1 MDILVKATFYTMA
14 FAGIKSYVIFF
25 NTQEIGLELKP
36 THEPYNW
43 AKVLI
48 NTVNYVSDL
57 DFLTNSLL
65 FNFMTVSDAMLL
77 ASNVLLDY
85 NTSLYLRRI
94 YCMTLKWNT

>member
-1 MDILVKATFYTMA
+1 MDILVKATFYMA

-36 THEPYNW
+36 THEPYNQ

-85 NTSLYLRRI
+85 NTYLRRI

>member
-1 MDILVKATFYTMA
+1 MDILVKATFYMA
-14 FAGIKSYVIFF
+14 FAGIKSFF

-36 THEPYNW
+36 THEPYNQ

-48 NTVNYVSDL
+48 NTINYVSDL

-65 FNFMTVSDAMLL
+65 FNFMTVSDARLL

-85 NTSLYLRRI
+85 NTYLLVKCKVFI
-94 YCMTLKWNT
+94 A